1 MLSRRFDREIFTLAL
16 PALGTL
22 AADPLVS
29 LVDTA
34 FVGRLGTVQLGAL
47 GVNSA
52 LFALAFFVF
61 NFLAYGT
68 TPMVARANARG
79 DSAAAGRRVV
89 QALFLAV
96 TLGVAT
102 LLLVQ
107 LLARPA
113 LLAMGANEV
122 LLEPALVYLRVRAF
136 AIPAVLIILAAN
148 GAYRGFQ
155 DTRTPFLVTLGLNLV
170 NLVLDPVFIFAFG
183 WGLAGAAAATLIGQ
197 WLGAVG
203 FVWLLARRDRA
214 KLGSTL
220 QLPRFSEL
228 RPFLRIGWELV
239 VRTFV
244 LVLTLALATAVAAR
258 LGVTQVAIHQVSV
271 QLWLFLSLV
280 IDALAIAAQA
290 LVARYLGESDPTNA
304 RAVSNRLLALG
315 LVVGAV
321 LGIGLWAARHLL
333 ARAFTDDP
341 QVVAGVLAIFP
352 FIALMQPINALVFV
366 WDGIYMGLE
375 DFRYLAWAMVVSAAV
390 GSLLLLLVIP
400 LGWGLAGVWWAIVAL
415 TLARLVTLA
424 LRYWG
429 PGQPYRVSS

>member
-1 MLSRRFDREIFTLAL
+1 MLSRRFDREIFALAL

-34 FVGRLGTVQLGAL
+34 FVGRLGTVELGAL

-79 DSAAAGRRVV
+79 DAAAAGRRIV
-89 QALFLAV
+89 QALFLAAL
-96 TLGVAT
+96 LGLAT

-107 LLARPA
+107 LLAKPA
-113 LLAMGANEV
+113 LVAMGADRL
-122 LLEPALVYLRVRAF
+122 LLEPALAYLRVRAL
-136 AIPAVLIILAAN
+136 AIPAVLLILAAN

-155 DTRTPFLVTLGLNLV
+155 DTRTPFLVTLVLNLV
-170 NLVLDPVFIFAFG
+170 NLALDPIFIFVLD
-183 WGLAGAAAATLIGQ
+183 WGIAGAAWATVIGQ
-197 WLGAVG
+197 WLGALS
-203 FVWLLARRDRA
+203 FLWLLAGRDRS
-214 KLGSTL
+214 KLGPVIAV
-220 QLPRFSEL
+220 PRLAEL

-258 LGVTQVAIHQVSV
+258 LGVVEVATHQVAV
-271 QLWLFLSLV
+271 QIWLFLSLV

-290 LVARYLGESDPTNA
+290 LVARYLGEGVGADA
-304 RAVSNRLLALG
+304 RALSNRLLLLG
-315 LVVGAV
+315 LFLGAV
-321 LGIGLWAARHLL
+321 LGVILWAARHLL
-333 ARAFTDDP
+333 ARTFSEDP

-352 FIALMQPINALVFV
+352 FVALMQPLNALVFV
-366 WDGIYMGLE
+366 WDGIFMGME
-375 DFRYLAWAMVVSAAV
+375 DFRYLAWAMIASAAV
-390 GSLLLLLVIP
+390 GSLLLILVIP
-400 LGWGLAGVWWAIVAL
+400 LGWGLAGVWWAIVGL
-415 TLARLVTLA
+415 SLARLLSLA
-424 LRYWG
+424 LRYWR
-429 PGQPYRVSS
+429 PNSTRVPV